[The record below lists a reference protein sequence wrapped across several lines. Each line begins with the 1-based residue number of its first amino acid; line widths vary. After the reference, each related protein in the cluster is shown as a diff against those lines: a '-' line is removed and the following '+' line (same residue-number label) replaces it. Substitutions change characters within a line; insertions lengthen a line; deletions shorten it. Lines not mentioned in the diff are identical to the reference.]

1 MKMRPNIDM
10 ATGFSLVEIAVVL
23 VIIAILI
30 TAVGIPLASQL
41 EQQRTI
47 ETQKQLE
54 VIKESI
60 YGFALANGRLP
71 CPATDGVL
79 AGTLN
84 SRGAER
90 FSTGAP
96 LGTTVNG
103 LCMSYT
109 GFVPAATLGISP
121 VDSEGF
127 ALDGWGLVQNRIR
140 YAVEQGT
147 VTITSASCPA
157 TPGTDVNILT
167 ATDGI
172 KTITM
177 GCASAT
183 TPGLQPML
191 RVCNTTTSATV
202 CTGTE
207 LTGSAPFVLISLG
220 KNAGT
225 AASGTGND
233 EAYNIATG
241 TRLVFVS
248 RTPTSQGVTNEF
260 DDIVTWGSLN
270 TLIARMVQA
279 GKLP

>member
-1 MKMRPNIDM
+1 MMSGR
-10 ATGFSLVEIAVVL
+10 GFSLIEIAVVL
-23 VIIAILI
+23 VIIAILV
-30 TAVGIPLASQL
+30 TAVGIPLATQL
-41 EQQRTI
+41 DQQRTI

-54 VIKESI
+54 AIKESI

-79 AGTLN
+79 AGTVN
-84 SRGAER
+84 SRGVES

-96 LGTTVNG
+96 LGTPANG

-121 VDSEGF
+121 VDAEGF
-127 ALDGWGLVQNRIR
+127 ALDGWGLPQNRIR
-140 YAVEQGT
+140 YAVARGT
-147 VTITSASCPA
+147 VAAISAACPTA
-157 TPGTDVNILT
+157 PGTNVIILT
-167 ATDGI
+167 ATDAL

-177 GCASAT
+177 GCASVT

-191 RVCNTTTSATV
+191 RVCGNTPASTTA
-202 CTGTE
+202 CTGTP
-207 LTGSAPFVLISLG
+207 LTSSAPFVLISLG
-220 KNAGT
+220 KNAGST
-225 AASGTGND
+225 ASGTGAD

-241 TRLVFVS
+241 TRFVFVS
-248 RTPTSQGVTNEF
+248 RIPTTQGVVNEF

-270 TLIARMVQA
+270 TLFARMVQA